1 MVSYFVQTHPLGTDA
16 EPLDMVGTIED
27 TTHWDREEFHTQYGS
42 LEATQVL
49 YFGEGSH
56 ETILILE
63 VYSQVI
69 TSCQSGGIACRG
81 CIM

>member
-16 EPLDMVGTIED
+16 ELLNMVGTIED

-49 YFGEGSH
+49 YFEMM
-56 ETILILE
+56 
-63 VYSQVI
+63 Q
-69 TSCQSGGIACRG
+69 
-81 CIM
+81 

>member
-16 EPLDMVGTIED
+16 ELLDMVGTIED

-49 YFGEGSH
+49 CFRVERRVYLEG
-56 ETILILE
+56 
-63 VYSQVI
+63 V
-69 TSCQSGGIACRG
+69 ARG
-81 CIM
+81 MWLDGCD